1 MLRVFRRALRKYDGI
16 GLSRRL
22 SGIDFVLNSDELP
35 EYEELLHRHRKVMKR
50 VVKVINF
57 PEEITP
63 YDVIQRVQKYV
74 GVAEAFSGTNFL
86 VENPHERF
94 LAVEYATQDAASQ
107 ALREGLVYKDPK
119 TLTEYRLE
127 TCSAITNDLCFPE
140 NYTGEIPD
148 VELTRR
154 SLLVH
159 GVPNPFQHDKMRDF
173 LASVGRPKFIMKPV
187 YTERVS
193 RIQRAIFIMK
203 DVKSRDRLR
212 DWLRDGYRI
221 GLWKLAARDYE
232 TAFENLMVSGERA
245 RKMIMHEKMS
255 TRAVKRSVAR
265 EQLVELTNSTA
276 GRAAPHKEVGNDNS
290 SAVERKPVSKANV
303 PDLDRPRN
311 FKTRT
316 GERRTFGNIDVEFST
331 AEYPPRGNPDQTR
344 LYSQPAPATGSTVAT
359 NPTKIGSSRDEDT
372 IDQAEFWVPGDRS
385 EEEEEEKRRSASR

>member
-1 MLRVFRRALRKYDGI
+1 MATSLVPNPEFPPFLRILA
-16 GLSRRL
+16 
-22 SGIDFVLNSDELP
+22 
-35 EYEELLHRHRKVMKR
+35 
-50 VVKVINF
+50 
-57 PEEITP
+57 
-63 YDVIQRVQKYV
+63 Q
-74 GVAEAFSGTNFL
+74 
-86 VENPHERF
+86 ERF

-148 VELTRR
+148 VHLTRR

-159 GVPNPFQHDKMRDF
+159 GVPNPFQRDKLRDF
-173 LASVGRPKFIMKPV
+173 LASVARPKFIMKPV

-193 RIQRAIFIMK
+193 SIQRAIFIMK

-232 TAFENLMVSGERA
+232 TAFENLTISGERT
-245 RKMIMHEKMS
+245 REKIMHEKVS

-265 EQLVELTNSTA
+265 EQLEELASSKA
-276 GRAAPHKEVGNDNS
+276 DRAAPHKEPGNDNS
-290 SAVERKPVSKANV
+290 SAEEPKPVFETNV
-303 PDLDRPRN
+303 PDIEKPRN
-311 FKTRT
+311 LKKRT
-316 GERRTFGNIDVEFST
+316 GERRMFGNIDVEFST

-344 LYSQPAPATGSTVAT
+344 LSSQPEPGSGSTVGT
-359 NPTKIGSSRDEDT
+359 NPPNFRRRDEDT
-372 IDQAEFWVPGDRS
+372 MDQAEFWVPGDPS
-385 EEEEEEKRRSASR
+385 EEEADGKRKSDTR